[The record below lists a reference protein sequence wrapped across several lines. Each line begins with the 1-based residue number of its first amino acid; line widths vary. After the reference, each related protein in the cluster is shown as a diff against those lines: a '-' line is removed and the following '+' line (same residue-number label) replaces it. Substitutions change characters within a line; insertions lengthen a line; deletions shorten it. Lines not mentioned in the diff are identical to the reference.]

1 MTDPVRWGVISTAD
15 IGLSK
20 VLPAMQNSAMTSLDA
35 IASRDLQ
42 RARTAAE
49 KLGIGK
55 AYGSYEELL
64 NDPDIEAVYIPVP
77 NHLHVPLS
85 EQAAAAGKHV
95 LCEKPIALSAKEA
108 ERLIVARDKHN
119 VLIEEAFMVRSHPQW
134 LKAREL
140 VRDGSIGELLAV
152 QGFFSYFNTD
162 PDNVRNMAD
171 IGGGALYD
179 IGCYPITT
187 TRFLF
192 DAEPDRVIST
202 IDRDPNFK
210 TDRLVSALMDFPA
223 GQAQFTVSTQMVP
236 YQRMQI
242 FGSKGRIEIEIPFN
256 APPTQPTRIFL
267 DDGSELGDV
276 SRREI
281 VFDTV
286 DQYTLQGEQFSRAIR
301 EGDEQVVSL
310 ENTVN
315 NMRVIDAVFRSHE
328 SGSWEAP

>member
-1 MTDPVRWGVISTAD
+1 MSDPVRWGVISTAD

-20 VLPAMQNSAMTSLDA
+20 VLPAMQNSAMTSIDA
-35 IASRDLQ
+35 IASRDLD
-42 RARTAAE
+42 RAQSAA
-49 KLGIGK
+49 KTLGIKK
-55 AYGSYEELL
+55 AYGSYEDLL

-95 LCEKPIALSAKEA
+95 LCEKPIALTAVEA
-108 ERLIVARDKHN
+108 ERLIVARDTHN
-119 VLIEEAFMVRSHPQW
+119 VMIEEAFMVRSHPQW

-140 VRDGSIGELLAV
+140 VRDGTIGDLLAV

-162 PDNVRNMAD
+162 PNNVRNMAD

-192 DAEPDRVIST
+192 DTEPSRVVSI
-202 IDRDPNFK
+202 IDRDPNFR
-210 TDRLVSALMDFPA
+210 TDRLVSALMDFPG

-242 FGSKGRIEIEIPFN
+242 FGSKGRIEIQIPFN
-256 APPTQPTRIFL
+256 APPAEATRIFV
-267 DDGSELGDV
+267 DDGSELGDA

-281 VFDTV
+281 TFDAV
-286 DQYTLQGEQFSRAIR
+286 DQYTLQGEQFSKAIR
-301 EGDEQVVSL
+301 GGVEQVVSL
-310 ENTVN
+310 ENTID

-328 SGSWEAP
+328 TGSWEAP

>member
-20 VLPAMQNSAMTSLDA
+20 VLPAMQNSAMTTLDA
-35 IASRDLQ
+35 IASRDLE
-42 RARTAAE
+42 RARTAAG

-64 NDPDIEAVYIPVP
+64 DDPEIEAVYIPVP

-95 LCEKPIALSAKEA
+95 LCEKPIGLSAREA

-140 VRDGSIGELLAV
+140 VRDGSIGDLLAV
-152 QGFFSYFNTD
+152 QGIFSYFNTD

-187 TRFLF
+187 TRFLY
-192 DAEPDRVIST
+192 DAEPVRVVST

-210 TDRLVSALMDFPA
+210 TDRHVSALMEFPT

-242 FGSKGRIEIEIPFN
+242 LGSKGRIEIEIPFN
-256 APPTQPTRIFL
+256 APPTEQTRIFL
-267 DDGSELGDV
+267 DDGGHLGDA

-281 VFDTV
+281 LFDAV

-301 EGDEQVVSL
+301 EGSEQVVPL

-315 NMRVIDAVFRSHE
+315 NMRVIDAVFRSHQ